1 MVDDIVVPSSFLAA
15 LRQAPIGRCRTMQ
28 DTVVP
33 VAASRRRVLSDAG
46 RSRYPVTP
54 SPLVFLRH
62 EPQVLSSVG
71 LS

>member
-46 RSRYPVTP
+46 KCLDTP
-54 SPLVFLRH
+54 SRRH
-62 EPQVLSSVG
+62 RWCFYAMSQGLSSAG